1 MRFGTAVTEYLHL
14 RGSPGKKAF
23 YILNSYGFLLGS
35 LAASYFLFFP
45 FFPIFLILCGELNEK
60 LEADIGVRVITRK
73 LNVTCGLDG
82 AKTDS

>member
-1 MRFGTAVTEYLHL
+1 MFTPKRKSWEESLLYF
-14 RGSPGKKAF
+14 K
-23 YILNSYGFLLGS
+23 SYGFLLGS